1 MGTSVFIVGS
11 LTGEG
16 SDTLLCRVNQHAAA
30 NESQSTLNVV
40 VEKAIRFRERNR
52 LAEFGMRRFNS
63 FTSFERMNEIQGL
76 GGTHQFDGQNS
87 FRVFH
92 YLQELGR
99 TGCAHRNV
107 VLLTKRGWNG
117 INRSRMGEDF
127 VF

>member
-1 MGTSVFIVGS
+1 MGTSVFIIGS

-16 SDTLLCRVNQHAAA
+16 SDTLLCRVNQHSAA

-76 GGTHQFDGQNS
+76 GGTHQFDAKTVS
-87 FRVFH
+87 VFFTISQRLVALVAP
-92 YLQELGR
+92 LQ
-99 TGCAHRNV
+99 
-107 VLLTKRGWNG
+107 
-117 INRSRMGEDF
+117 
-127 VF
+127 